1 MREIKVGEKYRHF
14 KGDVMEILA
23 IAKHTETLEDL
34 VIYKHYDKLWARP
47 IDMFN
52 SLVDKKSILMQLK
65 NIVLKK
71 LTRKLLLFINYMI

>member
-52 SLVDKKSILMQLK
+52 SLVDKEKYPNATQEYRFEKID
-65 NIVLKK
+65 
-71 LTRKLLLFINYMI
+71 